1 MKTSLAYVSVFLLF
15 ACAPEKP
22 DELAGN
28 EQISPSSGEASSPA
42 NDDYQGSKNQAHGY
56 YTRGSLY
63 YPNELPAEGFGFVK
77 IARPRNFGFGTYD
90 LVEILKETAAAL
102 QRKFPS
108 RDRVMVGDLS
118 RDRGGNLPGH
128 VSHQNGLDA
137 DVAFIRLDQT
147 EQDAEDI
154 GGFAEHFVKDG
165 ALTPNFDLER
175 NWHYAKLLAGTKR
188 VERIFVGEM
197 IKKGFCAYAARRG
210 ELESERETLLRL
222 RVISGHTD
230 HFHVRVGCPKNSPS
244 CKSQVEIPDETGC

>member
-1 MKTSLAYVSVFLLF
+1 MKISLAFASLFLLF

-22 DELAGN
+22 DELGGG
-28 EQISPSSGEASSPA
+28 EQETETTGELSALASD
-42 NDDYQGSKNQAHGY
+42 NYQGSKNQARGY
-56 YTRGSLY
+56 YSSGSLRS
-63 YPNELPAEGFGFVK
+63 PNQLPSEGFGFVK
-77 IARPRNFGFGTYD
+77 VARPRNFGFGTYD

-108 RDRVMVGDLS
+108 RDRVMIGDLS
-118 RDRGGNLPGH
+118 RNRGGDLPGH
-128 VSHQNGLDA
+128 NSHQNGLDA

-165 ALTPNFDLER
+165 ELTPNFDLKR
-175 NWHYAKLLAGTKR
+175 NWYYAKLLARTKR
-188 VERIFVGEM
+188 VERIFVGEV

-210 ELESERETLLRL
+210 ELETERETLRRL

-230 HFHVRVGCPKNSPS
+230 HFHVRVGCPKKSLS
-244 CKSQVEIPDETGC
+244 CKPQVEIPDEPAC